1 VYQAFILFIDLY
13 INFSILIRIDM
24 RLFGPDFYNITELL
38 TEEETMIQ
46 RTAFEFVQTEFMP
59 LVHEHYEK
67 ATFPLE
73 LAPKL
78 GEMGFMGSSLPE
90 ESGGSGVSNV
100 AYGLILHELE
110 RGDSGLRSFASV
122 QGALVMYPIHAY
134 GSDEQ
139 RSKWLPGLGAGT
151 MIGCFGLTEPN
162 FGSNPGGM
170 ATRCKR
176 DGDDWII
183 NGNKMW
189 ITNGTLA
196 DVALVW
202 ARDDDGIV
210 RGFLLERGMDGFT
223 SSDIHGKLSLR
234 ASITSELSMSNVRV
248 PDSARLPNIEGLKG
262 PLSCLTQA
270 RYGIAWGMV
279 GAAVDCYNTSL
290 EYSKERKQFSKPIAG
305 YQLTQAKFAE
315 MITRITESQ
324 LLVYRLGRLKDEG
337 KMNFQQV
344 SMAKRNNCAMARD
357 IAKMSREILGANG
370 VTEDYSPIRHMA
382 NIESVYTYEGTHE
395 MHTLILGQEVTGIPA
410 YDS

>member
-1 VYQAFILFIDLY
+1 MKEL
-13 INFSILIRIDM
+13 
-24 RLFGPDFYNITELL
+24 GPDFYNITDLL
-38 TEEETMIQ
+38 TEEELMIQ
-46 RTAFEFVQTEFMP
+46 KTTYEFVQTEFMP
-59 LVHEHYEK
+59 LIHEHYENG
-67 ATFPLE
+67 TFPLE

-78 GEMGFMGSSLPE
+78 GELGFMGSSLPE

-139 RSKWLPGLGAGT
+139 KSKWLSELGAGT
-151 MIGCFGLTEPN
+151 KIGCFGLTEPN

-170 ATRCKR
+170 VTRCKR
-176 DGDDWII
+176 DGGDWIL

-189 ITNGTLA
+189 ITNGSLA
-196 DVALVW
+196 DVSVVW
-202 ARDDDGIV
+202 TRDEEGIV
-210 RGFLLERGMDGFT
+210 RGFLLEKGMEGFT

-234 ASITSELSMSNVRV
+234 ASVTSELSMANVRV

-279 GAAVDCYNTSL
+279 GAAVDCYNTAVD
-290 EYSKERKQFSKPIAG
+290 YSKERKQFSKPIAG
-305 YQLTQAKFAE
+305 FQLTQEKLAE
-315 MITRITESQ
+315 MVTCITEAQ

-337 KMNFQQV
+337 KMTFQQV

-357 IAKMSREILGANG
+357 IARTSREILGANG
-370 VTEDYSPIRHMA
+370 ITEDYSPLRHMA

-395 MHTLILGQEVTGIPA
+395 MHSLILGQEVTGMAA
-410 YDS
+410 YDT